1 MTPGLEHFRPQVHYL
16 NKLDMGPNMKALCL
30 VVSDKKTFCMF
41 SLNEPID
48 YVIPRTV
55 PLLWLKGYNSNKLSR
70 LSLGTFVMRHIKYQS
85 SITSGFREEGF
96 PM

>member
-1 MTPGLEHFRPQVHYL
+1 MTPELEHFRPQVHYL
-16 NKLDMGPNMKALCL
+16 NTLDMGPNMKALCL

-55 PLLWLKGYNSNKLSR
+55 PLFWHKGYNLNKLSR
-70 LSLGTFVMRHIKYQS
+70 LSLGNATYQ
-85 SITSGFREEGF
+85 I
-96 PM
+96 PKLYN

>member
-1 MTPGLEHFRPQVHYL
+1 MTPGSEHFEHQVHYL

-30 VVSDKKTFCMF
+30 MVSDKYSFCMF

-55 PLLWLKGYNSNKLSR
+55 PLFGSR
-70 LSLGTFVMRHIKYQS
+70 GIIRTNLVDYH
-85 SITSGFREEGF
+85 
-96 PM
+96 